1 MIEKIIRR
9 DFMPAT
15 LKDSA
20 INTLAIME
28 EFKISELPVV
38 DENNK
43 FLGLIEE
50 DSILNMETYKYP

>member
-9 DFMPAT
+9 DFVPAT
-15 LKDSA
+15 LKDAA

-38 DENNK
+38 DEHNK

-50 DSILNMETYKYP
+50 DSILNM